1 MEKKRQKDCEKKK
14 EAKNDMVTISKSEY
28 ELLKERSG
36 EKDSLYDK
44 YLRLH
49 AEFENARKRFNKE
62 REAFLKYAN
71 EALIMEFLPIVDNM
85 EMAEKHI
92 KDAKDFS
99 AVSRGVD
106 MIHGQIQKFLK
117 ELGVEKLK
125 STGEKFDPNLH
136 EVIEILESDNE
147 DEIVAE
153 ELKPGYRLSGKLL
166 RPASVKVTKR
176 KDKKTE

>member
-1 MEKKRQKDCEKKK
+1 MEKKRQEDCEKKK
-14 EAKNDMVTISKSEY
+14 EAKNDIVTISKSEY
-28 ELLKERSG
+28 ELLKEQSK
-36 EKDSLYDK
+36 EKNHLYDK

-99 AVSRGVD
+99 AVRRGVD

-117 ELGVEKLK
+117 DLGVEKLK

-136 EVIEILESDNE
+136 EVIEVLESDNE
-147 DEIVAE
+147 DEIVVE

-166 RPASVKVTKR
+166 RPASVKVAKG